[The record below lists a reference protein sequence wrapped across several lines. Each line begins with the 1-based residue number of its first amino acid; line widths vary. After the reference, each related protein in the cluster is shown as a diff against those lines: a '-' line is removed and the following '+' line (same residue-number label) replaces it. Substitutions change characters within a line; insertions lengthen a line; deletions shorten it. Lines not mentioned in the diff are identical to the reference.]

1 MVLLE
6 IDFVNASQ
14 SSHND
19 NRDVIMIII
28 DLNIQLTI
36 DVIFFLNNNRDM
48 IMVIVDLSMQMI
60 IMNVERKLF
69 SCKNK
74 I

>member
-1 MVLLE
+1 MVLLK
-6 IDFVNASQ
+6 IDIVNARKN
-14 SSHND
+14 SHND

-36 DVIFFLNNNRDM
+36 DVFFCNTNRDM
-48 IMVIVDLSMQMI
+48 IMVIVDLSMQVI
-60 IMNVERKLF
+60 IMIVERKLL

>member
-1 MVLLE
+1 MLTKVLIMITE
-6 IDFVNASQ
+6 AY
-14 SSHND
+14 
-19 NRDVIMIII
+19 RDVIMIII

-36 DVIFFLNNNRDM
+36 DVIFFFLNNNRDM